1 MNLGL
6 NTHIWYHAMKN
17 GVPKPVMANA
27 ATLIASHGLFLT
39 DVGSALDVSVAL
51 VLVIVLSLPLSSE
64 SS

>member
-1 MNLGL
+1 MNLRF

-39 DVGSALDVSVAL
+39 DVGSALSVSDFL
-51 VLVIVLSLPLSSE
+51 VLVIFLDSP
-64 SS
+64 